1 MRFCKKLANLQVEV
15 NDMLLI
21 LNIFLWLL
29 GAYSVYYSFA
39 GLGKDKT
46 PIERL
51 RNMVSDTIYIVIY
64 VIMVIYALLYFIQYI
79 IGIFLILYLLLALL
93 FKLILHVF

>member
-1 MRFCKKLANLQVEV
+1 
-15 NDMLLI
+15 MLLI

-46 PIERL
+46 PLERL
-51 RNMVSDTIYIVIY
+51 RNMVSDTISIVIHI
-64 VIMVIYALLYFIQYI
+64 IMVIYVLVYFISHI
-79 IGIFLILYLLLALL
+79 IGIFLFLYLILPPLL
-93 FKLILHVF
+93 KLILHFL